1 VRACFCCS
9 VFVVSKVRVFKGVVC
24 GDGVAKKRGSR
35 GKKKGILVFFGGDFR
50 KRTSLR
56 GVGD

>member
-1 VRACFCCS
+1 M
-9 VFVVSKVRVFKGVVC
+9 FKGVVC